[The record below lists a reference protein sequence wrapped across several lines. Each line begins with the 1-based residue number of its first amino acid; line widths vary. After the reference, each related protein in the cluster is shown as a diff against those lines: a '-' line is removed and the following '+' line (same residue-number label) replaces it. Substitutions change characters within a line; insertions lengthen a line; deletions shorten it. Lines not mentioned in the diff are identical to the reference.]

1 VLIVQPTTTAA
12 DALDATATATAT
24 HDRERRDIDFSAA
37 EAARCCK
44 LAFGQGVLQRDR
56 DTDRNKATTAHRART
71 RELSPNARFPGNPSQ
86 AKATE
91 NDLALQSKNLD
102 NPAANPRFVLES
114 LKRAPRNR
122 PSTRAMSTFHYIDP
136 RGRRSGPY
144 SEPELKTLSQKGL
157 LEPGGRIELD
167 GLGQSWAVAEVPWLQ
182 TDAVRVDPDVPPP
195 PDRFADAATIPP
207 TSPAQ
212 AELRVAL
219 AESLG
224 TAPRAACNRVTYV
237 LLALLLPFIGVFG
250 VHNIVAGYTTRGVVA
265 LVLSITTVFGIGCVI
280 PPCFCIGVPV
290 WIVLFTLS
298 VIEAITV
305 TADAQGRAF
314 H

>member
-1 VLIVQPTTTAA
+1 
-12 DALDATATATAT
+12 
-24 HDRERRDIDFSAA
+24 
-37 EAARCCK
+37 
-44 LAFGQGVLQRDR
+44 
-56 DTDRNKATTAHRART
+56 
-71 RELSPNARFPGNPSQ
+71 
-86 AKATE
+86 
-91 NDLALQSKNLD
+91 
-102 NPAANPRFVLES
+102 
-114 LKRAPRNR
+114 
-122 PSTRAMSTFHYIDP
+122 MSNFHYIDP

-144 SEPELKTLSQKGL
+144 SEAELKTLSEKGL
-157 LEPGGRIELD
+157 LESGGVIELD
-167 GLGQSWAVAEVPWLQ
+167 GIGQRWEVADVPWL
-182 TDAVRVDPDVPPP
+182 RVDGEPARASVPPP
-195 PDRFADAATIPP
+195 PDFTRLDLATPP
-207 TSPAQ
+207 TSPEQ
-212 AELRVAL
+212 AESVISHA
-219 AESLG
+219 
-224 TAPRAACNRVTYV
+224 APTHPSPAACNRVTYV